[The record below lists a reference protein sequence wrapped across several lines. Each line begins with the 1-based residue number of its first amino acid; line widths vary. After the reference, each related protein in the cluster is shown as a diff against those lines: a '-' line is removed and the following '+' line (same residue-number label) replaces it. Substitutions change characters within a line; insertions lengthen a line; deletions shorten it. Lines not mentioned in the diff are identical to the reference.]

1 MLLRQPS
8 TDCLGRQLLMVGEPD
23 HLIGQEFEGP
33 AGSSRA
39 AASEQAV
46 ATKSASC
53 LLDSLRSTP
62 GRGSS
67 VSAPSRFA
75 STKRRGSDKSS
86 ILKPS
91 GCGDHLV
98 AHAVVRGQED
108 LRALY
113 FARRVASPLNSASS

>member
-1 MLLRQPS
+1 MVLRQPS
-8 TDCLGRQLLMVGEPD
+8 ADGLRTQLFMVGEPD
-23 HLIGQEFEGP
+23 HLLGQEFEVQ
-33 AGSSRA
+33 RA
-39 AASEQAV
+39 RPGGGFEQAV
-46 ATKSASC
+46 ASKSASS

-75 STKRRGSDKSS
+75 STKRRPVRQIVDPETFK
-86 ILKPS
+86 

-108 LRALY
+108 LCA
-113 FARRVASPLNSASS
+113 FA